1 MAIKDTIG
9 KGLANYLMPYMQGK
23 GGGMPRKRL
32 DYDEY
37 TLQEKYLWFLGNED
51 LLVDFYQLKT
61 PGYTSINTRS
71 SFYYA
76 NVDSKIRVIHSGM
89 PSLISQGKADLL
101 MSGGIKEAVVTIN
114 KKGEEKED
122 VKQSE
127 LLEDILKDNDFKNT
141 ILPNSIITESW
152 GEKFAIKIS
161 VDKDVS
167 DCPIMEKYN
176 PFNYRTVCNR
186 DRLQEIVFIN
196 PYDEYELEEHY
207 GFGYVEY
214 ELYRLTDQGRILVP
228 LTECEETAELKN
240 ITFDKSLIL
249 AVEKKVAQSDYKGI
263 IAEFDALDEAWSQ
276 LMDEIRTGRAETY
289 IPDILTNN
297 KQFNDFRKKYVV
309 TGTDERENGDNKISH
324 NQPEIRSDEYINSI
338 IAIRNNILSNVKL
351 NPLTIGI
358 DDSVGANASGES
370 IVQRETVSL
379 RTRKAMINTWEP
391 FLEKLYAALMN
402 AYNWANSKAIQEYDI
417 VVTFGEYA
425 TPSIE
430 TKIANTVKMRVAD
443 IIDDEQA
450 LKEIYGDD
458 LSQDE
463 TDRILSNLGNLA
475 EVMDS

>member
-1 MAIKDTIG
+1 MSIKDKVG
-9 KGLANYLMPYMQGK
+9 QGLASYLTPYMQK
-23 GGGMPRKRL
+23 GGNMPNNAL
-32 DYDEY
+32 EYDEY
-37 TLQEKYLWFLGNED
+37 KLKENYLWFLGNED
-51 LLVDFYQLKT
+51 LLADFYQSNT
-61 PGYTSINTRS
+61 PKYSNIDTRK

-76 NVDSKIRVIHSGM
+76 NVDSKIRVIHSGI
-89 PSLISQGKADLL
+89 PGLISQGKAELL
-101 MSGGIKEAVVTIN
+101 LSGGIDESIMFNDKQDET
-114 KKGEEKED
+114 
-122 VKQSE
+122 QSE
-127 LLEDILKDNDFKNT
+127 LLDDILKDNEFKNT
-141 ILPNSIITESW
+141 ILPKSIQTESW
-152 GEKFAIKIS
+152 GERFAIKIS
-161 VDKDVS
+161 TESVKDKERIS
-167 DCPIMEKYN
+167 DYPIMEMYMPN
-176 PFNYRTVCNR
+176 EYRAVYTR
-186 DRLQEIVFIN
+186 GRLQEVVFIN
-196 PYDEYELEEHY
+196 PYKDFELEEHY
-207 GFGYVEY
+207 GWGYVTY
-214 ELYRLTDQGRILVP
+214 ELYRVTESARIP
-228 LTECEETAELKN
+228 CELTECEETAELINKD
-240 ITFDKSLIL
+240 FDKSMMF

-263 IAEFDALDEAWSQ
+263 TAEFDALDEAWSQ

-309 TGTDERENGDNKISH
+309 TGTDERENGANTISH

-358 DDSVGANASGES
+358 DDNIGANASGES
-370 IVQRETVSL
+370 IAKRETVSL

-450 LKEIYGDD
+450 LEEIYGDSLD
-458 LSQDE
+458 DD
-463 TDRILSNLGNLA
+463 TKGRILSNLGNLTLN
-475 EVMDS
+475 EE